1 MLYFVQR
8 NTTKDMI
15 RTLKNT
21 YHLGRAALALSL
33 NRHPSKDLIVI
44 GVTGTDGKTTTATL
58 IYHILKNAGA
68 KVALITTLGARIGD
82 KTFDTGFHTTTP
94 SPFALQKY
102 IGQAKKE
109 NCKYLVLEVTS
120 HALSQNRVFGIPFSV
135 GVVTNITHEHLDYH
149 KTYEKYVKAKTK
161 LLNNSKVLIL
171 NLDDDSFKFISRFLK
186 KSNKPL
192 ITYSIKNSLADIT
205 PKIFSF
211 TSNLLGDFNTM
222 NTLAS
227 IAVAKSL
234 GLEDAVIKKAI
245 ESFEAPIGRQE
256 VIFDKKFKVIID
268 FAHTP
273 NSFAQ
278 VLSQVKK
285 QTKGRLIHV
294 FGAAGK
300 RDSSKRKLMGKESSR
315 FADVIVL
322 APEDPRGEDVSK
334 INEQI
339 AQGFDAKF
347 SLANLENTKKELI
360 FFSVPDRKE
369 AIELAI
375 DMAKEGDTV
384 MITGKGHESSMNYGK
399 REVPWSEH
407 QTAHEA
413 LSKRGLS

>member
-1 MLYFVQR
+1 
-8 NTTKDMI
+8 MI

-21 YHLGRAALALSL
+21 YHLGKAALALSF

-44 GVTGTDGKTTTATL
+44 GVTGTDGKTTTASL
-58 IYHILKNAGA
+58 IYHILQNAGA
-68 KVALITTLGARIGD
+68 KVALITTLGAKIGD

-102 IGQAKKE
+102 MRKAKEE

-120 HALSQNRVFGIPFSV
+120 HALSQNRVFGVPFSI
-135 GVVTNITHEHLDYH
+135 GVITNITHEHLDYH
-149 KTYEKYVKAKTK
+149 KTYEEYVKAKTK

-171 NLDDDSFKFISRFLK
+171 NLDDDSFKFISHFLK
-186 KSNKPL
+186 KSDKPL

-205 PKIFSF
+205 SQMFDF

-222 NTLAS
+222 NILAG

-234 GLEDAVIKKAI
+234 GLEDVAIKKAI
-245 ESFEAPIGRQE
+245 ESFEAPLGRQE
-256 VIFDKKFKVIID
+256 VVFNKEFKVIID

-273 NSFAQ
+273 NSFSQ
-278 VLSQVKK
+278 VLPQIKK
-285 QTKGRLIHV
+285 QTKERLIHV
-294 FGAAGK
+294 FGSAGK
-300 RDSSKRKLMGKESSR
+300 RDILKRKLMGQQSSR
-315 FADVIVL
+315 FADVIIL

-339 AQGFDAKF
+339 AQGFDKKF

-369 AIELAI
+369 AIDLAI
-375 DMAKEGDTV
+375 NMAKAGDTV
-384 MITGKGHESSMNYGK
+384 VVTGKGHELSINYGK
-399 REVPWSEH
+399 GEFPWSEH
-407 QTAHEA
+407 QVVQEA
-413 LSKRGLS
+413 LNKRGLA

>member
-1 MLYFVQR
+1 
-8 NTTKDMI
+8 MI

-21 YHLGRAALALSL
+21 YHLGMAALALSL
-33 NRHPSKDLIVI
+33 NGYPSKDLIVI
-44 GVTGTDGKTTTATL
+44 GVTGTDGKTTTASL

-68 KVALITTLGARIGD
+68 KVALITTLGAKIGD

-102 IGQAKKE
+102 IRKAKEE

-120 HALSQNRVFGIPFSV
+120 HALDQNRVFGIPFSV

-161 LLNNSKVLIL
+161 LLNSSKVLIL
-171 NLDDDSFKFISRFLK
+171 NLDDASYKFISRYLK

-205 PKIFSF
+205 PKMFDF

-227 IAVAKSL
+227 IAVAKCL
-234 GLEDAVIKKAI
+234 GLEDIVIKKAI
-245 ESFEAPIGRQE
+245 ESFEAPVGRQE
-256 VIFDKKFKVIID
+256 VVFNNEFKVIID

-273 NSFAQ
+273 NSF
-278 VLSQVKK
+278 SQLLPQIKK
-285 QTKGRLIHV
+285 QAKGRLIHV
-294 FGAAGK
+294 FGSAGK
-300 RDSSKRKLMGKESSR
+300 RDISKRKLMGQESSK

-339 AQGFDAKF
+339 AQGFDKKF
-347 SLANLENTKKELI
+347 SLANIENTKKELI
-360 FFSVPDRKE
+360 FFSIPDRKE

-375 DMAKEGDTV
+375 NMAEAGDTV
-384 MITGKGHESSMNYGK
+384 MITGKGHESSMHYGK
-399 REVPWSEH
+399 GEIPWSEH
-407 QTAHEA
+407 KAVQDA